1 MTIQLNHNIDLN
13 DQRVFE
19 WLQGGGF
26 GEFREQLDDAALS
39 AEGLELVDHSA
50 RNIGSVQQISY
61 VSAVVQH
68 YQLIKTDANT
78 GKQRK
83 LKDLSIQIPVT
94 HSLNLGI
101 ESVLY
106 ISKEISNE
114 GRKVIENAYSEFDG
128 NSGSDPITY
137 IAKQLNSKSA
147 VDSAITVNDFYVALL
162 YTLTQIGKPIRQLN
176 QVKELKRHYNEG
188 GAGSIEVYEVDGDEV
203 RGDPNWFQKE
213 LIEIVFVRESEYQ
226 EFDNPEKH
234 QVLQKDTNDT
244 DHSNLLN
251 EIVIKLEI
259 KLNCDNNYIH
269 QKRKVLTVFSWPEFK
284 VDWVMREI
292 VIGCARVKVK
302 LPGLFI
308 RTSKVVL
315 YAIVALP
322 KHNVGKV
329 LLQIVI
335 DCASKSALV
344 GGVVGV
350 VMWNFAAALAAFE
363 ALFENCISTQVFH
376 NLTCMVPNLV
386 LVTEKGHW
394 GQL

>member
-19 WLQGGGF
+19 WLQGGGL

-106 ISKEISNE
+106 ISKKISNE
-114 GRKVIENAYSEFDG
+114 DRKVIENAYSEFDG

-147 VDSAITVNDFYVALL
+147 VDSAITVNDFHVALL

-176 QVKELKRHYNEG
+176 QVKELKRYYNEG
-188 GAGSIEVYEVDGDEV
+188 GAGGIEVFEVDGDEV

-234 QVLQKDTNDT
+234 QVLEKDTNDS
-244 DHSNLLN
+244 DHSNLFN
-251 EIVIKLEI
+251 EIVSKLEI

-308 RTSKVVL
+308 RISKVVL

-363 ALFENCISTQVFH
+363 ALFENCISTQVSH

-386 LVTEKGHW
+386 LVTEKGRW